1 MDSSD
6 VDERR
11 ASSEAIGYHK
21 IFREQLVKRS
31 NADIFELACKE
42 WDYQHSET
50 IDADDGGKCICTNDI
65 QKLNYVR
72 NKYNGK
78 VAIIGCD
85 CLYTMRNI
93 DKKMVAANMRKQ
105 VAIRD
110 NPELFCKICNMK
122 RKRKTPNK
130 DEYNCT
136 NCNTKIWYKHNQYT
150 YRTLL
155 KQHPDYVRW
164 LRNQNYYEL
173 YESRQRYVDYIN
185 EFRVKK

>member
-6 VDERR
+6 VDERQ
-11 ASSEAIGYHK
+11 ASAEAGYYHK
-21 IFREQLVKRS
+21 IFRKQLVKRS
-31 NADIFELACKE
+31 NADIFELGCKE

-65 QKLNYVR
+65 QRLNYVR

-85 CLYTMRNI
+85 CLYTMKNI
-93 DKKMVAANMRKQ
+93 DKKMVEANMRK
-105 VAIRD
+105 VVEIRD
-110 NPELFCKICNMK
+110 HPEFFCKICNMK
-122 RKRKTPNK
+122 RKRKNK
-130 DEYNCT
+130 GEYKCSNCDK
-136 NCNTKIWYKHNQYT
+136 NIWYNHNQYT

-155 KQHPDYVRW
+155 KQYPDYVRR
-164 LRNQNYYEL
+164 LRKQNYYKL
-173 YESRQRYVDYIN
+173 SESRQRYVDYIN

>member
-1 MDSSD
+1 MDSSE
-6 VDERR
+6 VDERQ

-21 IFREQLVKRS
+21 IFRKQLVKRS

-72 NKYNGK
+72 NKYNGQ

-85 CLYTMRNI
+85 CLYTMKNI

-105 VAIRD
+105 VLIRD
-110 NPELFCKICNMK
+110 HPEQFCKICNML
-122 RKRKTPNK
+122 RKTKVRGK
-130 DEYNCT
+130 DERYCKNCDK
-136 NCNTKIWYKHNQYT
+136 KIWYNHKQYT

-164 LRNQNYYEL
+164 LRKSNYFKL
-173 YESRQRYVDYIN
+173 APSRQRYVDYIN